1 MLFKELWRLLL
12 LKYLFLQRTSLWRIF
27 EHQGIYIKK
36 HQLTSQRRN
45 KTPLKSGAHSLCRK
59 NQIHNSPLDHIE
71 LWVMSSLWIGCQ
83 APCSKNKTSWNRSW
97 ATFGHRG
104 QLWPVCNI
112 FNPTHLSIFSC
123 GNHYFHP
130 YIHFSVTWFFSTY
143 WYVFVNLFL
152 L

>member
-12 LKYLFLQRTSLWRIF
+12 LKYLFLQRMSLWRIF

-71 LWVMSSLWIGCQ
+71 LWVMSSLWIGCVKLHARKIKQ
-83 APCSKNKTSWNRSW
+83 VETD
-97 ATFGHRG
+97 HE
-104 QLWPVCNI
+104 Q
-112 FNPTHLSIFSC
+112 HLVIEVNCGLFAIFSTLLIYQFLAVVITISTHISISVSP
-123 GNHYFHP
+123 G
-130 YIHFSVTWFFSTY
+130 FSLHIGVC
-143 WYVFVNLFL
+143 L
-152 L
+152 